1 MVEHVNLPDVFH
13 VYLYLKLCHKWRGKK
28 EGKTKSELGLDI
40 FLKYI
45 SNSYKSYGLDAEIT
59 G

>member
-1 MVEHVNLPDVFH
+1 MLICLMFFM
-13 VYLYLKLCHKWRGKK
+13 YIFTLKLCHKWRGKK